1 LKRRTVLLGGLAAA
15 AAGAGLARPK
25 EEGGPHTPYFA
36 ALNEELKHDGAGRPV
51 VVIDRDRLKAN
62 IEKIRVKLPKGQAFR
77 VVSKSLPSLP
87 LLQEVMGALGTQRLM
102 VFHEPHLRV
111 LGAALP
117 EADLLFGKPMPV
129 AAVANFFKEQ
139 GPAERVTWL
148 VDSVGRLLQYQ
159 QLARERGVKLKLNV
173 EIDVG
178 LHRGGLTSPEQ
189 LAALIERA
197 KADPEHLELTGLM
210 GYDAHVGKI
219 PGAIEST
226 AASFKEACARYTAF
240 KAKLS
245 EVRPDALFD
254 GGGSRTV
261 RLHADGGSPLN
272 EVAAGSCFVKPSDF
286 DAPTLS
292 DLEPAAF
299 IAAPVLKALDGT
311 TLPGLDRSN
320 ALWPLWD
327 RNRARTFFIYGGL
340 YPGEYVSPPG
350 LLDNPLYGRSSNQA
364 MVNGSQRV
372 PLEVDDYVFLR
383 PSQSEKVLLDYG
395 ALAVVEGGKLSAWW
409 PALPS

>member
-1 LKRRTVLLGGLAAA
+1 MDK
-15 AAGAGLARPK
+15 
-25 EEGGPHTPYFA
+25 GGPHPPYFA
-36 ALNEELKHDGAGRPV
+36 ALNDELKRNGPGRPV
-51 VVIDRDRLKAN
+51 IVIDRDRLRAN
-62 IEKIRVKLPKGQAFR
+62 VERVRAKLPQGQAFR
-77 VVSKSLPSLP
+77 VVSKSLPALS
-87 LLQEVMGALGTQRLM
+87 LLQDVMGPLGTQRLM

-117 EADLLFGKPMPV
+117 EADLLLGKPMPV
-129 AAVANFFKEQ
+129 AAMATFFKEQ

-159 QLARERGVKLKLNV
+159 QLARERGVKLKLNA

-178 LHRGGLTSPEQ
+178 LHRGGLTAPEQ
-189 LAALIERA
+189 LAALIERV
-197 KADPEHLELTGLM
+197 KADPDHLELTGLM
-210 GYDAHVGKI
+210 GYDAQVGKI
-219 PGAIEST
+219 PAAVEST
-226 AASFKEACARYTAF
+226 AQSFKLACERYTAF
-240 KAKLS
+240 KAKLR

-261 RLHADGGSPLN
+261 RLHGDGKSPLN
-272 EVAAGSCFVKPSDF
+272 EVAAGSCFVKPLDF
-286 DAPTLS
+286 EAPTLD

-299 IAAPVLKALDGT
+299 IAAPVLKVLDGT

-320 ALWPLWD
+320 ALWPVWD
-327 RNRARTFFIYGGL
+327 RNRQRTFFIYGGL

-383 PSQSEKVLLDYG
+383 PTQSEKVLLDYG
-395 ALAVVEGGKLSAWW
+395 ALAVVEGGKLSTWW